1 MSTDDLERDGRDGN
15 DAGNGAD
22 GAPDIGWFDEPKNVN
37 KIVWSLVA
45 LCVASVGAELL
56 FHKHTHYGFQDLPG
70 FDALYGFVSCVLLV
84 LAAKQLRK
92 VLMRG
97 EDYYD

>member
-1 MSTDDLERDGRDGN
+1 MSDERNDQLGDHRD
-15 DAGNGAD
+15 AD
-22 GAPDIGWFDEPKNVN
+22 RDKGWFDEPANVN
-37 KIVWSLVA
+37 KIVWALGA
-45 LCVASVGAELL
+45 LCAGSVIAD
-56 FHKHTHYGFQDLPG
+56 FFYHKHTHYGFQGIPG

-92 VLMRG
+92 VLMRD

>member
-1 MSTDDLERDGRDGN
+1 MSKDELERGERDGN
-15 DAGNGAD
+15 AAANGAD
-22 GAPDIGWFDEPKNVN
+22 GAREPGWFDEPKNVN
-37 KIVWSLVA
+37 KIVWALVA
-45 LCVASVGAELL
+45 LCVASVGAELF
-56 FHKHTHYGFQDLPG
+56 FHKHTHYGFQELPG
-70 FDALYGFVSCVLLV
+70 FDALYGFISCVLLV

>member
-1 MSTDDLERDGRDGN
+1 MSKDELERDGN
-15 DAGNGAD
+15 AAANGAD
-22 GAPDIGWFDEPKNVN
+22 GAHDTGWFDEPKNVN
-37 KIVWSLVA
+37 KIVWTLVA
-45 LCVASVGAELL
+45 LCVASVGAELF
-56 FHKHTHYGFQDLPG
+56 FHKHTHYGFQELPG
-70 FDALYGFVSCVLLV
+70 FDALYGFISCVLLV

>member
-1 MSTDDLERDGRDGN
+1 MSRDELERDERDGN
-15 DAGNGAD
+15 AAANGAD
-22 GAPDIGWFDEPKNVN
+22 GARDSGWFDEPKNVN
-37 KIVWSLVA
+37 KIVWALVA
-45 LCVASVGAELL
+45 LCVASVGAELF
-56 FHKHTHYGFQDLPG
+56 FHKHTHYGFQELPG
-70 FDALYGFVSCVLLV
+70 FDALYGFIACVLLV

>member
-1 MSTDDLERDGRDGN
+1 MSKDELERDERDGN
-15 DAGNGAD
+15 AAANGAD
-22 GAPDIGWFDEPKNVN
+22 GARDSGWFDEPKNVN
-37 KIVWSLVA
+37 KIVWTLVA
-45 LCVASVGAELL
+45 LCVASVGAELF
-56 FHKHTHYGFQDLPG
+56 FHKHTHYGFQELPG
-70 FDALYGFVSCVLLV
+70 FDALYGFISCVLLV